1 MLKLIYF
8 FHDFNTQNC
17 DERLGN
23 YSMHPKYRFNR
34 LEFSGSLGDL
44 GTLLPLALG
53 LILVNGLSPNGIF
66 LSVGLFFIF
75 SGLYFGVTAPIQP
88 MKVIS
93 AYAIAT
99 AMTASQITAS
109 GYLIGLVLL
118 IIGATGAITVIGRYI
133 PKSVVRGVQLSTGTL
148 LMVEGIKFMLG
159 TTRLQILRQAAEPY
173 LSITGVGP
181 VPVGIIIGIAG
192 GMLTLLLLNNK
203 KFPAG
208 MVVVLGGIAL
218 GLIFGI
224 REGLDKIS
232 PGIHLP
238 QFLPLGWP
246 TRADFTFALFALVL
260 PQIPMTL
267 GNAVI
272 AYADLSKDYFG
283 ASSKKVTY
291 KSACISM
298 ALANFASST
307 IGGMPLCHGAG
318 GLAAHYR
325 FGARTAGSNLMIGA
339 IFVILAVVLGND
351 SLAVIYLLPLSV
363 LGILLLFAGSQLA
376 LTIMDLENRKDFFV
390 VLFML
395 GITIASNLAAGFVV
409 GIVVAWVL
417 KAKKLNV

>member
-1 MLKLIYF
+1 
-8 FHDFNTQNC
+8 
-17 DERLGN
+17 
-23 YSMHPKYRFNR
+23 MHPKYRFNR

-53 LILVNGLSPNGIF
+53 LILVNGLSPNGVF

-75 SGLYFGVTAPIQP
+75 SGLYFGITVPIQP

-118 IIGATGAITVIGRYI
+118 IIGATGAITVIGKYI

-159 TTRLQILRQAAEPY
+159 TTRLQMLRQAAEPY
-173 LSITGVGP
+173 LSIASVGP
-181 VPVGIIIGIAG
+181 IPIGIIIGIVG
-192 GMLTLLLLNNK
+192 GALTLLLLDNK

-208 MVVVLGGIAL
+208 LVVVFGGITL

-224 REGLDKIS
+224 REGLDKIT

-283 ASSKKVTY
+283 DSSKKVTY

-298 ALANFASST
+298 ALANFVSST

-325 FGARTAGSNLMIGA
+325 FGARTAGSNLMIGV
-339 IFVILAVVLGND
+339 IFVILAVVFGNE

-395 GITIASNLAAGFVV
+395 GVTLASNLATGFVV

-417 KAKKLNV
+417 KTKKLQV

>member
-1 MLKLIYF
+1 
-8 FHDFNTQNC
+8 
-17 DERLGN
+17 
-23 YSMHPKYRFNR
+23 MHPKYRFNR

-53 LILVNGLSPNGIF
+53 LILVNGLSPNGVF
-66 LSVGLFFIF
+66 LAVGLFFVF
-75 SGLYFGVTAPIQP
+75 SGLYFGVTVPIQP

-159 TTRLQILRQAAEPY
+159 TTRLQMLRQTAEPY
-173 LSITGVGP
+173 LSIASVGP
-181 VPVGIIIGIAG
+181 IPIGIIIGIMG
-192 GMLTLLLLNNK
+192 GALTLLLLDNK

-208 MVVVLGGIAL
+208 LVVVLGGITL

-224 REGLDKIS
+224 REGLDKIT

-246 TRADFTFALFALVL
+246 TKADFTFALFALVL

-272 AYADLSKDYFG
+272 AYADLSRDYFG
-283 ASSKKVTY
+283 GSSKKVTY

-298 ALANFASST
+298 ALANFVSST

-325 FGARTAGSNLMIGA
+325 FGARTAGSNLMIGV
-339 IFVILAVVLGND
+339 IFIILAVVLGNE
-351 SLAVIYLLPLSV
+351 SLALIYLLPLSV

-395 GITIASNLAAGFVV
+395 GITLASNLATGFVV

>member
-1 MLKLIYF
+1 M
-8 FHDFNTQNC
+8 Q
-17 DERLGN
+17 
-23 YSMHPKYRFNR
+23 PKYRFNR

-53 LILVNGLSPNGIF
+53 LILVNDLSPNGVF

-75 SGLYFGVTAPIQP
+75 SGVYFGVTVPIQP
-88 MKVIS
+88 MKVIG
-93 AYAIAT
+93 AYSIAT

-109 GYLIGLVLL
+109 GYLIAMVLL

-133 PKSVVRGVQLSTGTL
+133 PKSVIRGVQLSTGTL

-173 LSITGVGP
+173 LNVASLGP
-181 VPVGIIIGIAG
+181 VPVGIIIGMVG
-192 GMLTLLLLNNK
+192 GVLTLLLLDNK

-208 MVVVLGGIAL
+208 LVVVFGGITL

-224 REGLDKIS
+224 REGLDRIN

-238 QFLPLGWP
+238 RLLPLGWP
-246 TRADFTFALFALVL
+246 TKADFTFALLALVL

-272 AYADLSKDYFG
+272 AYADLSKNYFADG
-283 ASSKKVTY
+283 SQKVTY

-298 ALANFASST
+298 ALANFVSAS

-339 IFVILAVVLGND
+339 IFVILAIVLGNQ
-351 SLAVIYLLPLSV
+351 SLAVIYLIPLSV

-376 LTIMDLENRKDFFV
+376 LTIMDLNNRKDFFV
-390 VLFML
+390 VVFML
-395 GITIASNLAAGFVV
+395 GITFASNLAAGFMV
-409 GIVVAWVL
+409 GIVVAWLL
-417 KAKKLNV
+417 KAEKLQV

>member
-1 MLKLIYF
+1 M
-8 FHDFNTQNC
+8 Q
-17 DERLGN
+17 
-23 YSMHPKYRFNR
+23 PKYRFNR

-66 LSVGLFFIF
+66 LSVGLFFVF
-75 SGLYFGVTAPIQP
+75 SGLYFGVTVPIQP

-99 AMTASQITAS
+99 AMTASQVTAS

-118 IIGATGAITVIGRYI
+118 VIGATGVISVLGRYI

-159 TTRLQILRQAAEPY
+159 TTRLQALRQAAEPY
-173 LSITGVGP
+173 LGIDSVGP
-181 VPVGIIIGIAG
+181 VPVGLVIGVAG
-192 GMLTLLLLNNK
+192 GLLTLLLINNK
-203 KFPAG
+203 RFPAG
-208 MVVVLGGIAL
+208 MVVVFGGIAL

-224 REGLDKIS
+224 RQGLDQIN

-238 QFLPLGWP
+238 RFLPLGWP
-246 TRADFTFALFALVL
+246 TGADFTFALLALVL
-260 PQIPMTL
+260 PQLPMTL

-283 ASSKKVTY
+283 DRSRKVTY
-291 KSACISM
+291 KSASISM
-298 ALANFASST
+298 ALANLVSAT

-325 FGARTAGSNLMIGA
+325 FGARTAGSNLMIG
-339 IFVILAVVLGND
+339 IVFVILAVALGD
-351 SLAVIYLLPLSV
+351 EALAVIYLLPLSV
-363 LGILLLFAGSQLA
+363 LGVLLLFAGCQLGM
-376 LTIMDLENRKDFFV
+376 TILDLENRKDFFV

-395 GITIASNLAAGFVV
+395 GITLAANLAAGFIV
-409 GIVVAWVL
+409 GIIVAWAL
-417 KAKKLNV
+417 KAEKLQV

>member
-1 MLKLIYF
+1 MQPTYK
-8 FHDFNTQNC
+8 
-17 DERLGN
+17 
-23 YSMHPKYRFNR
+23 FNR

-75 SGLYFGVTAPIQP
+75 SGLYFGVTVPIQP

-99 AMTASQITAS
+99 AMTASQVTAS

-118 IIGATGAITVIGRYI
+118 IMGATGAITVIGRYI

-159 TTRLQILRQAAEPY
+159 TARLQVLRQAAEPY
-173 LSITGVGP
+173 LRITSVGP

-192 GMLTLLLLNNK
+192 GVLTLLLLNNK

-208 MVVVLGGIAL
+208 MVVVLGGMAL

-224 REGLDKIS
+224 RAGLDQIN

-246 TRADFTFALFALVL
+246 TKADFTLALLALVL

-283 ASSKKVTY
+283 DSSQRVTY

-298 ALANFASST
+298 ALANLVSST

-325 FGARTAGSNLMIGA
+325 FGARTAGSNLMIGV

-351 SLAVIYLLPLSV
+351 ALSVIYLLPLSV
-363 LGILLLFAGSQLA
+363 LGILLLFAGCQLA

-390 VLFML
+390 VLIML
-395 GITIASNLAAGFVV
+395 GITFAANLAAGFMV
-409 GIVVAWVL
+409 GIVVAWAL
-417 KAKKLNV
+417 KADKLQV